1 MRDKDQLVCGDAG
14 MRECMKNKSG
24 NGSGKVEGI
33 DISRSK
39 VPKLALSFLFIMQ
52 WYNTHQVGSSVC

>member
-1 MRDKDQLVCGDAG
+1 MRYKDQLVCGDAG

-33 DISRSK
+33 DIS
-39 VPKLALSFLFIMQ
+39 
-52 WYNTHQVGSSVC
+52 